1 VTGTGGGAVSEAYCW
16 GIFRESSHSPGRET
30 DDSEILR
37 LTGKHLEARG
47 IKVLIQSP
55 EEVTWPLTDRPRG
68 VFFMCE
74 RLEILGHLRALAAR
88 GVPHVNAPE
97 AVLNTYRDR
106 MIALLEEAGVAF
118 VPSRL
123 VSTAGAAV
131 TPDALPLWVKRGDVH
146 NTQEGDVTFVTTVEA
161 VHAALAGLA
170 ARGIAQAVLQPHVE
184 GDLVKFYGIGGNAR
198 SDGTPAWFRS
208 FYHKNQTL
216 RGYPLDPVE
225 LGRAVR
231 RAAAALGL
239 EVYGGDAIATSSG
252 RAVLLDLN
260 AWPSFALFRE
270 EAAERIAEHLVRR
283 FTGAEGRRS

>member
-1 VTGTGGGAVSEAYCW
+1 LSEAYCW
-16 GIFRESSHSPGRET
+16 GIFREQAHSPGRET

-47 IKVLIQSP
+47 FRVLIQSP
-55 EEVTWPLTDRPRG
+55 EEITWPSVERPHG

-74 RLEILGHLRALAAR
+74 RLEILGHLRELAAR
-88 GVPHVNAPE
+88 GVPLVNAPD

-118 VPSRL
+118 VESRL
-123 VSTAGAAV
+123 VGTSDADV
-131 TPDALPLWVKRGDVH
+131 TPAGLPVWVKRGDVH
-146 NTQEGDVTFVTTVEA
+146 NTQEGDVTFA
-161 VHAALAGLA
+161 ASPDAIRAALAGLV
-170 ARGIAQAVLQPHVE
+170 ARGITQAVLQPHVE

-198 SDGTPAWFRS
+198 PDGTPAWFRS

-216 RGYPLDPVE
+216 RGYPLDPIA

-239 EVYGGDAIATSSG
+239 EVYGGDAIATASG
-252 RAVLLDLN
+252 RIVMLDLN
-260 AWPSFALFRE
+260 AWPSFALYRE
-270 EAAERIAEHLVRR
+270 EAAERIADHLERR
-283 FTGAEGRRS
+283 FSGAGGARS

>member
-1 VTGTGGGAVSEAYCW
+1 MSEAYCW
-16 GIFRESSHSPGRET
+16 GIFREQAHSPGRET

-47 IKVLIQSP
+47 FRVLIQCP
-55 EEVTWPLTDRPRG
+55 EEITWPSVERPHG

-74 RLEILGHLRALAAR
+74 RLEILGHLRELAAR
-88 GVPHVNAPE
+88 GVPLVNAPD

-118 VPSRL
+118 VDSRL
-123 VSTAGAAV
+123 VATSDTDV
-131 TPDALPLWVKRGDVH
+131 TPAGLPVWVKRGDVH
-146 NTQEGDVTFVTTVEA
+146 NTQEGDVTFAASTDA
-161 VHAALAGLA
+161 VRAALAGLA
-170 ARGIAQAVLQPHVE
+170 ARGITQAVLQPHVE

-198 SDGTPAWFRS
+198 PDGTPAWFRS

-216 RGYPLDPVE
+216 RGYPLDPIA

-239 EVYGGDAIATSSG
+239 EVYGGDAIATASG
-252 RAVLLDLN
+252 RIVMLDLN
-260 AWPSFALFRE
+260 AWPSFALYRE
-270 EAAERIAEHLVRR
+270 EAAGRIADHLERR
-283 FTGAEGRRS
+283 FSVAGGARS

>member
-1 VTGTGGGAVSEAYCW
+1 MSEPFCW
-16 GIFRESSHSPGRET
+16 GIFREQAHSPGRET

-47 IKVLIQSP
+47 FRVLIQSP
-55 EEVTWPLTDRPRG
+55 EEVTWPLAERPRG

-74 RLEILGHLRALAAR
+74 RLEILGHLRQLAAQ
-88 GVPHVNAPE
+88 GVPLVNAPD

-106 MIALLEEAGVAF
+106 MIALLDEAGVAF
-118 VPSRL
+118 VPSCL
-123 VSTAGAAV
+123 VSTADADV
-131 TPDALPLWVKRGDVH
+131 TPAALPVWVKRGDVH
-146 NTQEGDVTFVTTVEA
+146 NTQEGDVTFATTVA
-161 VHAALAGLA
+161 TVRAALAGLA
-170 ARGIAQAVLQPHVE
+170 ERGIAQAVLQPHVE

-198 SDGTPAWFRS
+198 ADGTPAWFRS

-231 RAAAALGL
+231 RASAALGL
-239 EVYGGDAIATSSG
+239 EVYGGDAIATASG

-283 FTGAEGRRS
+283 FTGAGGPRS

>member
-1 VTGTGGGAVSEAYCW
+1 MSEAYLW
-16 GIFRESSHSPGRET
+16 GIFRESAHSPGRET

-47 IKVLIQSP
+47 FRVLIQSP
-55 EEVTWPLTDRPRG
+55 EEVTWPLTERPRG

-74 RLEILGHLRALAAR
+74 RLEILNHLRELVAA
-88 GVPHVNAPE
+88 GVPLVNAPE

-118 VPSRL
+118 IPSRL
-123 VSTAGAAV
+123 VSTAGAEVASE
-131 TPDALPLWVKRGDVH
+131 ALPLWVKRGDVH
-146 NTQEGDVTFVTTVEA
+146 NTQKGDVTFATSVEA

-198 SDGTPAWFRS
+198 PDGTPAWFRS

-216 RGYPLDPVE
+216 RGYPLDTVE

-239 EVYGGDAIATSSG
+239 EVYGGDAIATRNG
-252 RAVLLDLN
+252 QTVLLDLN

-270 EAAERIAEHLVRR
+270 EAAERIAEHLARR
-283 FTGAEGRRS
+283 FSGARGGRS

>member
-1 VTGTGGGAVSEAYCW
+1 VSEAYWW
-16 GIFRESSHSPGRET
+16 GIFRESAHSPGRET

-47 IKVLIQSP
+47 FRVLIQSP
-55 EEVTWPLTDRPRG
+55 EEVTWPLTERPRG

-74 RLEILGHLRALAAR
+74 RLEILNHLRELAAA
-88 GVPHVNAPE
+88 GVPLVNAPE

-118 VPSRL
+118 IPSRL
-123 VSTAGAAV
+123 VSTAGAEVASE
-131 TPDALPLWVKRGDVH
+131 ALPLWVKRGDVH
-146 NTQEGDVTFVTTVEA
+146 NTQEGDVTFATSLEA

-170 ARGIAQAVLQPHVE
+170 ARGITQAVLQPHVE

-198 SDGTPAWFRS
+198 PDGTPAWFRS

-216 RGYPLDPVE
+216 RGYPLDTVE
-225 LGRAVR
+225 LGRTVR

-239 EVYGGDAIATSSG
+239 EVYGGDAIATRSG
-252 RAVLLDLN
+252 QTVLLDLN

-270 EAAERIAEHLVRR
+270 EAAQRIAEHLARR
-283 FTGAEGRRS
+283 FSGAGGGRS

>member
-1 VTGTGGGAVSEAYCW
+1 VSEAFCW
-16 GIFRESSHSPGRET
+16 GIFREQSHSPGRET

-47 IKVLIQSP
+47 FRVLIQSP
-55 EEVTWPLTDRPRG
+55 EEITWPSVERPHG

-74 RLEILGHLRALAAR
+74 RLEILGHLRELAAR
-88 GVPHVNAPE
+88 GVPLVNAPD

-118 VPSRL
+118 VESRL
-123 VSTAGAAV
+123 VGTSDADVMPAG
-131 TPDALPLWVKRGDVH
+131 LPVWVKRGDVH
-146 NTQEGDVTFVTTVEA
+146 NTQEGDVTFAASTDA
-161 VHAALAGLA
+161 VRAALAGLA
-170 ARGIAQAVLQPHVE
+170 ARGITQAVLQPHVE

-198 SDGTPAWFRS
+198 PDGTPAWFRS

-216 RGYPLDPVE
+216 RGYPLDPVA

-239 EVYGGDAIATSSG
+239 EVYGGDAIATASG
-252 RAVLLDLN
+252 RIVLVDLN
-260 AWPSFALFRE
+260 AWPSFALYRE
-270 EAAERIAEHLVRR
+270 EAAERIAEHLERR
-283 FTGAEGRRS
+283 FSSAGSARS